1 MGATILLHNF
11 TAIVTVYTH
20 SHPIA
25 KVLYIGSVI
34 KNFSVYH
41 LTINNLSSCFFFF
54 LSSPKMGR
62 EKEKTTAELTQPLT
76 TLASYIHPSQSIRQ
90 RCIAMR
96 LARPTI
102 AFLPL
107 PVLCNS
113 RLYI

>member
-1 MGATILLHNF
+1 MGATILRHNLA
-11 TAIVTVYTH
+11 TIVTVLVH

-25 KVLYIGSVI
+25 KVLYIGSVV

-54 LSSPKMGR
+54 SSSPETGR
-62 EKEKTTAELTQPLT
+62 EKEKTTALLTQTLT
-76 TLASYIHPSQSIRQ
+76 TLASYKHPSQSIRQ